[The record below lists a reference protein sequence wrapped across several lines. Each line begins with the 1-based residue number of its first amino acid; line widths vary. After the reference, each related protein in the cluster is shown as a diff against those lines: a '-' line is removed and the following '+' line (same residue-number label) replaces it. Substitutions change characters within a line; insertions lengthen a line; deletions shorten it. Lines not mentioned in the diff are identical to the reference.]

1 MKKSL
6 VLLIPLLLIFISS
19 PVLSATVTCE
29 IEEVSGGRIV
39 LNNCDERVKGFEKGN
54 KVKVKLDE
62 KKGQK

>member
-6 VLLIPLLLIFISS
+6 VLLIPPLLILASAPAF
-19 PVLSATVTCE
+19 SATVTCE
-29 IEEVSGGRIV
+29 VEEVNGGRIV
-39 LNNCDERVKGFEKGN
+39 LNNCDERAKGFEKGN